1 MGRES
6 AAEEAGNVLTPT
18 IGSTQPKHV
27 AVLCVVT
34 LAAGIYSLRHVEE
47 EGSGPIAIGT
57 AAGPTPEFA
66 GSPGPP
72 TASTVVEPPGA
83 VAGAISLPELARDLL
98 AKQAT
103 TTTRARTTST
113 AARKASPATT
123 SQPTTAAAPPAP
135 AEAAFAPPP
144 ASTST
149 TSPLTPLTTLVERVA
164 PPVAAASAALTHSDS
179 GIASWFNAP
188 DATCAHRTL
197 PFGTMVKVTRIHNGA
212 SATCK
217 VNDRGPTLE
226 TGRLIDLSLDTFEK
240 LADKGTGLIDVTIE
254 W

>member
-1 MGRES
+1 M
-6 AAEEAGNVLTPT
+6 
-18 IGSTQPKHV
+18 
-27 AVLCVVT
+27 AVLCAVT
-34 LAAGIYSLRHVEE
+34 LAAGIYSLRLVDDDT
-47 EGSGPIAIGT
+47 SAAISAGAT
-57 AAGPTPEFA
+57 AGPSPEFA
-66 GSPGPP
+66 GSSGPP
-72 TASTVVEPPGA
+72 TAPTTVERPAAVPGA
-83 VAGAISLPELARDLL
+83 VSLSELARELL
-98 AKQAT
+98 ARQAT
-103 TTTRARTTST
+103 TTTRPRTTST
-113 AARKASPATT
+113 TARKASPATT
-123 SQPTTAAAPPAP
+123 SPPTTAAARPAP

-149 TSPLTPLTTLVERVA
+149 TTPLTPLTTLVERVV
-164 PPVAAASAALTHSDS
+164 PPVAAASGALTHSDS

-197 PFGTMVKVTRIHNGA
+197 PFGTMVKVTRVHNGA

-240 LADKGTGLIDVTIE
+240 LADKGVGLIDVTIE

>member
-1 MGRES
+1 M
-6 AAEEAGNVLTPT
+6 
-18 IGSTQPKHV
+18 

-34 LAAGIYSLRHVEE
+34 LAAAIYSLRLVEE
-47 EGSGPIAIGT
+47 DSSAPMAIGT
-57 AAGPTPEFA
+57 AAGPPPEFA
-66 GSPGPP
+66 GSPVPP
-72 TASTVVEPPGA
+72 STSTEVEPPAALAGA
-83 VAGAISLPELARDLL
+83 VSLPELARELL
-98 AKQAT
+98 AKRAT
-103 TTTRARTTST
+103 TTTRPKATATT
-113 AARKASPATT
+113 ARKASPATT
-123 SQPTTAAAPPAP
+123 SPPTTAAAPPAP

-149 TSPLTPLTTLVERVA
+149 TVPLTPLTTLVERVA

-197 PFGTMVKVTRIHNGA
+197 PFGTMVKVTRVHNGA
-212 SATCK
+212 STTCK

-240 LADKGTGLIDVTIE
+240 LADRGVGLIDVTIE